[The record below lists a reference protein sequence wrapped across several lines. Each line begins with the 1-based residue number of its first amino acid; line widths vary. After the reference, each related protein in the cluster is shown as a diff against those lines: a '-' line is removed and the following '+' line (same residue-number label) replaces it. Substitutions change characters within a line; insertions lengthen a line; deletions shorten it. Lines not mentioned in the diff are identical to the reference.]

1 MKNLILIAFLTVAV
15 AIGGTS
21 LAAQNT
27 SKVKDNK
34 RTVRCEK
41 HKQGNFAKV
50 DGTKVVVKVVNVG
63 GCAGCGNN
71 AGCGGGGCGG
81 CAGCGGGCAATTNTR
96 CRTCKK
102 RNFAA
107 VRKASKK
114 PTVDS

>member
-27 SKVKDNK
+27 SKVTDNK
-34 RTVRCEK
+34 RTVKCEK
-41 HKQGNFAKV
+41 HKQGNFAEV
-50 DGTKVVVKVVNVG
+50 DGTKVVVKVVSSNSNAG
-63 GCAGCGNN
+63 GCCG
-71 AGCGGGGCGG
+71 GCGGCGSG
-81 CAGCGGGCAATTNTR
+81 CAGCGGGCATATDTR

-114 PTVDS
+114 PTVES